1 MRRFRAARRV
11 VGARRPRSI
20 GRVVRAASS
29 NADAAAAAAAAAAI
43 AADRVSFSTDWEGN
57 INYALRYASE
67 HSHGLTVEST
77 DGFVPVFGL
86 RPGFRFVYGGDVCD
100 HEPGDLR
107 CAAALVLLKERYPS
121 RVTLLLGNR
130 DLNKMRLKSE
140 LMPEALRRPAH
151 LVEGAWWSPQRL
163 ELVDYLQQLSRCAG
177 AGTADE
183 GDNEVARLK
192 WILGWT
198 MGSPRAFENRRVELA
213 LQQMSHEAGGRKAP
227 VGNLV
232 DDLAVLASF
241 REELASADGW
251 MWRYLLHA
259 VPAAVIGDTLFVHG
273 ALPLGAAPE
282 GGALGSVPGSD
293 ERIG

>member
-1 MRRFRAARRV
+1 MRAP
-11 VGARRPRSI
+11 VGATWPRLI
-20 GRVVRAASS
+20 GGVRAASS
-29 NADAAAAAAAAAAI
+29 TAGDATTAAAAAA

-57 INYALRYASE
+57 IDYALRYASE

-140 LMPEALRRPAH
+140 LTPEALQRPAD

-163 ELVDYLQQLSRCAG
+163 ELVDYLKQLSRSG
-177 AGTADE
+177 E

-192 WILGWT
+192 WILGCT

-213 LQQMSHEAGGRKAP
+213 LQQASKEADGREGPA
-227 VGNLV
+227 GSLV
-232 DDLAVLASF
+232 DDFAVLASF

-273 ALPLGAAPE
+273 GLPLGAAPD

-293 ERIG
+293 ECIR